1 MDERKKEM
9 WKTYLLITMIL
20 SIIGSFVL
28 FFLQYYKIAL
38 GLAGVFMFLATILG
52 QWSMH
57 KNQDYVYRNIYK
69 GNKDRYR

>member
-1 MDERKKEM
+1 MNARKKEM
-9 WKTYLLITMIL
+9 VKTSLLILMIL

-28 FFLQYYKIAL
+28 FFLQYYKVAF
-38 GLAGVFMFLATILG
+38 GLAGIFMFLATFLG

-57 KNQDYVYRNIYK
+57 KNHDYVYRNLYK